1 LKVGI
6 LLFDEVDLLDAGGP
20 YEVFH
25 TASRL
30 AVREGTPPPF
40 DVVTVGRDREP
51 VAAYGGLGLIPH
63 LSIDE
68 ARDLDMLV
76 VPGAVAIDKVIGN
89 APLMDKLRH
98 AVRKT
103 PVVSSVC
110 TGAFIL
116 GELGLLEGR
125 AWTTHWE
132 DVESLRT
139 RVNGRGQPWVRW
151 IDSGDVV
158 TSGGLSSGIA
168 MALHIVDRFGGRD
181 LAVRT
186 ARQLEYDWSP
196 EGGRNPSS
204 GDGVPG

>member
-6 LLFDEVDLLDAGGP
+6 VLFDEVDLLDAGGP
-20 YEVFH
+20 YEVFL

-30 AVREGTPPPF
+30 TVREGSSPPF
-40 DVVTVGRDREP
+40 EVITVGRDREP
-51 VAAYGGLGLIPH
+51 VVAYGGLQLIPH

-68 ARDLDMLV
+68 ARDLDLLV
-76 VPGAVAIDKVIGN
+76 VPGAVAIDKVIGD
-89 APLMDKLRH
+89 AKLMDKLRH
-98 AVRKT
+98 AVKNT

-116 GELGLLEGR
+116 GELDLLEGR
-125 AWTTHWE
+125 PWTTHWE
-132 DVESLRT
+132 DVESLAT
-139 RVNGRGQPWVRW
+139 RVNGSGQPWVKW

-186 ARQLEYDWSP
+186 ARQLEYVWNP
-196 EGGRNPSS
+196 KGGTERITR
-204 GDGVPG
+204 

>member
-1 LKVGI
+1 MKVGI

-40 DVVTVGRDREP
+40 EVVTVGRDREP
-51 VAAYGGLGLIPH
+51 VAAYGGLQLIPH
-63 LSIDE
+63 LSVDE
-68 ARDLDMLV
+68 ARDVDLLV
-76 VPGAVAIDKVIGN
+76 VPGAVAIDKVIGD
-89 APLMDKLRH
+89 AHLMDKLRH
-98 AVRKT
+98 AVTKS

-125 AWTTHWE
+125 RWTTHWE
-132 DVESLRT
+132 DVETLAP

-151 IDSGDVV
+151 IDAGDVV

-186 ARQLEYDWSP
+186 ARQLEYDWNP
-196 EGGRNPSS
+196 EGERDVSPS
-204 GDGVPG
+204 DGVAG

>member
-1 LKVGI
+1 
-6 LLFDEVDLLDAGGP
+6 
-20 YEVFH
+20 
-25 TASRL
+25 
-30 AVREGTPPPF
+30 
-40 DVVTVGRDREP
+40 
-51 VAAYGGLGLIPH
+51 
-63 LSIDE
+63 
-68 ARDLDMLV
+68 
-76 VPGAVAIDKVIGN
+76 
-89 APLMDKLRH
+89 MDKLRH

-125 AWTTHWE
+125 PWTTHWE
-132 DVESLRT
+132 DVENLRI

-196 EGGRNPSS
+196 EGGQDASS